1 MKIIKTIDLKE
12 NTDLF
17 GIACAMKE
25 FSLMRKLG
33 LQDGTEEPK
42 SIKFAMDSIMEL
54 LHYKFQ
60 QIFIDAFSQ
69 YSENK
74 FEIGEDSEG
83 VKVLVFDEK
92 YDNQPENCDECEEC
106 EECDEEIVDIADM
119 LKDAGLDTADEFVER
134 LADEIKNKSGG
145 QA

>member
-60 QIFIDAFSQ
+60 QIFIDDYSQ
-69 YSENK
+69 FAENQ
-74 FEIGEDSEG
+74 FAIGQDDDG
-83 VKVLVFDEK
+83 IKIRVFAEK
-92 YDNQPENCDECEEC
+92 YDNRS
-106 EECDEEIVDIADM
+106 EIPKDCNNESVGISDM
-119 LKDAGLDTADEFVER
+119 LKDSGLETTDDHIER
-134 LADEIKNKSGG
+134 LADDLKNKRGG